1 MITVLTIWSFSFVN
15 AHAFIVLNIHETPN
29 VYLKPSFHCFRPKIG
44 VEISEVR
51 WSISLVNFSSARRWK
66 LSTLIL
72 WFYGD
77 QYSIFQWTALLFSW
91 QFVNESKRKRSCIFC
106 CYEIQVHHI
115 LILTYPH
122 PNPDT
127 SVDRVQPQIS
137 QMKNN
142 LKGAAKSHGS
152 AQNNISN
159 RHADY
164 QASSFSHDEKAI
176 RAELKTLGRVFR

>member
-1 MITVLTIWSFSFVN
+1 MKAYNTFDDFMAINIQYSSELPLFCLDNSLMSLRGRDRAFS
-15 AHAFIVLNIHETPN
+15 AAMR
-29 VYLKPSFHCFRPKIG
+29 Y
-44 VEISEVR
+44 
-51 WSISLVNFSSARRWK
+51 
-66 LSTLIL
+66 STL
-72 WFYGD
+72 YTD
-77 QYSIFQWTALLFSW
+77 
-91 QFVNESKRKRSCIFC
+91 
-106 CYEIQVHHI
+106 
-115 LILTYPH
+115 TYPQ

-164 QASSFSHDEKAI
+164 LASSYSHDEKAI

>member
-1 MITVLTIWSFSFVN
+1 MAI
-15 AHAFIVLNIHETPN
+15 NI
-29 VYLKPSFHCFRPKIG
+29 
-44 VEISEVR
+44 
-51 WSISLVNFSSARRWK
+51 
-66 LSTLIL
+66 
-72 WFYGD
+72 
-77 QYSIFQWTALLFSW
+77 QYSSELPLFSLNNSLMSLRGRDRA
-91 QFVNESKRKRSCIFC
+91 FSAAMRYSTP
-106 CYEIQVHHI
+106 YTD
-115 LILTYPH
+115 TYPH

-159 RHADY
+159 RHAGY
-164 QASSFSHDEKAI
+164 LASFYIYSHDEKAI

>member
-1 MITVLTIWSFSFVN
+1 MAI
-15 AHAFIVLNIHETPN
+15 NI
-29 VYLKPSFHCFRPKIG
+29 
-44 VEISEVR
+44 
-51 WSISLVNFSSARRWK
+51 
-66 LSTLIL
+66 
-72 WFYGD
+72 
-77 QYSIFQWTALLFSW
+77 QYSSELPFFSLDNSLMSLRGRDRA
-91 QFVNESKRKRSCIFC
+91 FSAAMRYSTP
-106 CYEIQVHHI
+106 YTD
-115 LILTYPH
+115 TYPH

-137 QMKNN
+137 HVKNN